1 MAAQLIGMNQDEAL
15 TLVNSQDNHVDV
27 LHSHVRGITAA
38 IEAFQSTSF
47 KGVMSD
53 TLAARWHGEVRPELE
68 KVLNDASEKQSR
80 TTQIVGHQMDNL
92 HLGANEIA
100 GGGVTV

>member
-1 MAAQLIGMNQDEAL
+1 MASNLIGMNQDEAL
-15 TLVNSQDNHVDV
+15 TLVNSQDGHVDV

-38 IEAFQSTSF
+38 IDGFQSTSF

-53 TLAARWHGEVRPELE
+53 TLAARWHGEVRPDLE
-68 KVLNDASEKQSR
+68 SVLNDASEKQSS

-100 GGGVTV
+100 GGGVKV